1 MKELSL
7 YPGRGCI
14 APNLYPGVGDAAK
27 LCLEHLDIEMHPM

>member
-7 YPGRGCI
+7 YLARI
-14 APNLYPGVGDAAK
+14 APNRYPGVGDAAK